1 MPAQTPGPAD
11 RLVATR
17 AKRIDASGIRRVFD
31 LGAKLKDPINLSIG
45 QPDFPV
51 PDAIKR
57 AAIEAIERDRNGYTP
72 TQGVAPLRERLT
84 AHLKQDV
91 GWSFGDSGDPGLLV
105 TSGTSGALV
114 LLAHALLDPG
124 DEIVIPDPYFVM
136 YPHLATLV
144 GAKAVLCDT
153 YPDFVMTAERVEP
166 LIGPRT
172 KMVLLN
178 SPGNPTGAVASREQ
192 CRELLEL
199 CRRKGVLLV
208 SDEIYDEFTYSESRT
223 DTTTERALC
232 PSPARFEGA
241 EDHVL
246 LIRGLGKTYGVTG
259 WRMGYAAGPR
269 VIIEEMA
276 KLQQYT
282 FVCAPSVAQWGA
294 ISALDVDMS
303 SHISAYQKRRDM
315 VVEALSRHTN
325 VTTPGGAFYAF
336 PEVPKGLG
344 RSATKFV
351 ERAIENN
358 VLVIPGG
365 VFSSRDTH
373 FRLSFATD
381 EAKLRQGL
389 DVLSGLM
396 QG

>member
-1 MPAQTPGPAD
+1 
-11 RLVATR
+11 
-17 AKRIDASGIRRVFD
+17 
-31 LGAKLKDPINLSIG
+31 
-45 QPDFPV
+45 
-51 PDAIKR
+51 
-57 AAIEAIERDRNGYTP
+57 
-72 TQGVAPLRERLT
+72 
-84 AHLKQDV
+84 
-91 GWSFGDSGDPGLLV
+91 
-105 TSGTSGALV
+105 
-114 LLAHALLDPG
+114 
-124 DEIVIPDPYFVM
+124 
-136 YPHLATLV
+136 
-144 GAKAVLCDT
+144 
-153 YPDFVMTAERVEP
+153 
-166 LIGPRT
+166 
-172 KMVLLN
+172 
-178 SPGNPTGAVASREQ
+178 
-192 CRELLEL
+192 
-199 CRRKGVLLV
+199 
-208 SDEIYDEFTYSESRT
+208 
-223 DTTTERALC
+223 
-232 PSPARFEGA
+232 
-241 EDHVL
+241 VL